1 MQQPSSSSS
10 TTSDLRRPIA
20 IDLTQ
25 DRAFWAK
32 LKRIK
37 PRERVTNM
45 IQLLVPRLLQIGSTK
60 KSPEMRVVYLCDS
73 TVDQIMTQP
82 YDKGWGCGYRNC
94 QMLLSYL
101 QKAQIN
107 GVSFVKHVPSIEG
120 IQYLID
126 QAWKDGKYMVYC
138 VLLWIIVWLIRRWM
152 TGIDRSGAAQLEHGI
167 VNTEKWIGAT
177 EVYALLTYLGIRCK
191 ILDFDS
197 ASIAYD
203 DSRVTEF
210 ANGLLDCVQDY
221 FVSGSNLGTHTS
233 DNESNTVHMTNKAPI
248 YIQHEGHSRTIVGI
262 EVINQ
267 GEKRN
272 LLVFDPDRKLPET
285 KAAMEDRGGRVLTS
299 YRLNPHVLGG
309 KAQYQL
315 LVLGDATIDN
325 QTNRIR
331 FNNDKSILLT
341 KIEQYSMKNLVSV
354 RAM

>member
-1 MQQPSSSSS
+1 MQQPSSSS
-10 TTSDLRRPIA
+10 TTSDVRRPIA
-20 IDLTQ
+20 IDLTR
-25 DRAFWAK
+25 DKTFWAK
-32 LKRIK
+32 LQRIK
-37 PRERVTNM
+37 PGERISNM
-45 IQLLVPRLLQIGSTK
+45 LQLLASQLLQIGNTK
-60 KSPEMRVVYLCDS
+60 KNQDMRVVHFCDS
-73 TVDQIMTQP
+73 TVDQIRTQQ

-101 QKAQIN
+101 QKAQTN
-107 GVSFVKHVPSIEG
+107 GVSFVKHVPNIEG

-126 QAWKDGKYMVYC
+126 QAWKDGKCEGDEDYALWLLTMV
-138 VLLWIIVWLIRRWM
+138 
-152 TGIDRSGAAQLEHGI
+152 TGIDRSGAAQLEHEI

-197 ASIAYD
+197 ASIPGD
-203 DSRVTEF
+203 DSRVAEF

-221 FVSGSNLGTHTS
+221 FVSGTNLSTSTS
-233 DNESNTVHMTNKAPI
+233 DNGSNTVHMTNKAPI

-272 LLVFDPDRKLPET
+272 LLVFDPDRKLPES
-285 KAAMEDRGGRVLTS
+285 KAAMDERGGRVLIS

-309 KAQYQL
+309 KQQYQL
-315 LVLGDATIDN
+315 LFLGDATIDHQN
-325 QTNRIR
+325 GIR
-331 FNNDKSILLT
+331 FFNDKNILLT
-341 KIEQYSMKNLVSV
+341 KIDQYSMKNLVSV